1 MKNLNPTLKRG
12 LLVVVCVILLLL
24 TIWLG
29 YSFFSM
35 KSDAPHLKTE
45 IDLSEDILSK
55 KVPVEEYKNDGR
67 YVSYKYPV
75 QIYEISSDDDGY
87 LISTYANNFL
97 EYFDDIE
104 NARFKYFLDKSKGK
118 FDFTRLESDQGIYIT
133 NEYRVEKNLKYFIEY
148 SICTV
153 QNVFNKEKYEG
164 KCLIERDMTKWKIEE
179 IK

>member
-1 MKNLNPTLKRG
+1 MKNSNPTFKRSV
-12 LLVVVCVILLLL
+12 LVVVCVILLLL

-35 KSDAPHLKTE
+35 KSDTPHLQTE
-45 IDLSEDILSK
+45 IDLEDDLLSR

-75 QIYEISSDDDGY
+75 QIYEISFNDDEYTIGV
-87 LISTYANNFL
+87 YADNFL

-104 NARFKYFLDKSKGK
+104 NAKFTYSLDKSKGK
-118 FDFTRLESDQGIYIT
+118 FDFTQLESDKGIYIT
-133 NEYRVEKNLKYFIEY
+133 NEYRVENNLKYFIEY
-148 SICTV
+148 SICTI

-164 KCLIERDMTKWKIEE
+164 KCLIYREMTKWEIEE
-179 IK
+179 IN